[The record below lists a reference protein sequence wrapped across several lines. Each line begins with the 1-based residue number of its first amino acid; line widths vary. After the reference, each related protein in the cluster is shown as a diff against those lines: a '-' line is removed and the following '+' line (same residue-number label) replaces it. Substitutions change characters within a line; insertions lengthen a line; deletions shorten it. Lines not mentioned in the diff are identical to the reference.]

1 MTWRLLPVAVALG
14 LSVGGGCHPGWLG
27 MRQRPSFPDA
37 ASGWTAVSEMQT
49 FGRRTLY
56 DYMDGAGE
64 HYLAYDFRRIYVREY
79 GRADAPR
86 IVAEAYA
93 MTTSADAFGVFSH
106 DTTGEDVGIGQG
118 CAYGMGLLRFWK
130 GAWFVRILAEQETPE
145 AKRAVLAIGRA
156 LAAPIEEGPLPPIL
170 EQLPREGLEPSG
182 IRYFHTPFSL
192 STIYYLADDNILDL
206 SSRAEA
212 VFADYRRGGDKLHLL
227 LVRYRN
233 AEQAQAAC
241 REFARAYLKD
251 KAPLAPGA
259 RRVVP
264 VEEGR
269 FAGVL
274 HQGSHVAIVLEAGTQ
289 AACARLLGDAAQA
302 IE

>member
-1 MTWRLLPVAVALG
+1 MTWRLLPAVVVLG
-14 LSVGGGCHPGWLG
+14 LSVGGGCVPGWLG
-27 MRQRPSFPDA
+27 MRQQPSFPDA
-37 ASGWTAVSEMQT
+37 AIGWSAVGEMQT

-64 HYLAYDFRRIYVREY
+64 HYLAYDFQRIYVREY
-79 GRADAPR
+79 RRGDAPR

-93 MTTSADAFGVFSH
+93 LTTSADAFGVFSH

-130 GAWFVRILAEQETPE
+130 GAWFVRILAEQETSA
-145 AKRAVLAIGRA
+145 AKEAVLAIGRA
-156 LAAPIEEGPLPPIL
+156 LAA
-170 EQLPREGLEPSG
+170 Q
-182 IRYFHTPFSL
+182 
-192 STIYYLADDNILDL
+192 IYYLADDNILDL
-206 SSRAEA
+206 SPRAEA

-227 LVRYRN
+227 LVRYRD

-241 REFARAYLKD
+241 REFSRVYLKD
-251 KAPLAPGA
+251 KPPAPGA

-274 HQGSHVAIVLEAGTQ
+274 CRGTHVAIVLEAGTQ
-289 AACARLLGDAAQA
+289 AACARLLEDAAQA
-302 IE
+302 IG